1 MSARW
6 ERTRGG
12 GRARPPGVRADFPG
26 RAGRSGARG
35 EARAGGRRSIQDRL
49 DGALVDVAV
58 HRTVAYRDLVD
69 RHFDGHPY
77 AARRGVDRLVRAG
90 FLVQEKATGPKG
102 GSFLVVHPTR
112 RGAEAARSLAAKAGL
127 DPDQRSWDGPGR
139 QGDLV
144 HDTAIYRAV
153 QEHRAALRRDGG
165 RVVRIRLDAELRG
178 IVAKRSEEAR
188 VRAGR
193 DAADLARRRAARALG
208 LPVLESGR
216 VLYPDAQVEYRSED
230 GDIGRVNIE
239 IATEHYRS
247 GDVAAK
253 ARAGFAV
260 HASSGRALRTVL
272 AGLRR
277 AAAAAARAARGGGGG
292 SGGGGRGD
300 EPATVEL

>member
-1 MSARW
+1 MTARW
-6 ERTRGG
+6 ERSRGG
-12 GRARPPGVRADFPG
+12 EGHRPPRVRPELPG
-26 RAGRSGARG
+26 RASRSGARG
-35 EARAGGRRSIQDRL
+35 EARDGPRRAIQDRL

-58 HRTVAYRDLVD
+58 HRAVAYQDLVQA
-69 RHFDGHPY
+69 HFGGHPY

-90 FLVQEKATGPKG
+90 FVVQDKAAGPKG
-102 GSFLVVHPTR
+102 GTFLVVHPTQ
-112 RGAEAARSLAAKAGL
+112 RGAEAARSLLRKAGL

-144 HDTAIYRAV
+144 HDVAIYRAV
-153 QEHRAALRRDGG
+153 QEHRGTLRRDGA
-165 RVVRIRLDAELRG
+165 RVARIRLDAELRG

-188 VRAGR
+188 ARAGR
-193 DAADLARRRAARALG
+193 DAADLARRRAARELG
-208 LPVLESGR
+208 LPVLESGQ
-216 VLYPDAQVEYRSED
+216 VLYPDAQVEYHDES
-230 GDIGRVNIE
+230 GAIGRVNIE

-253 ARAGFAV
+253 AAAGFAV

-277 AAAAAARAARGGGGG
+277 AAGAAARAARGDGSG
-292 SGGGGRGD
+292 SGGGRDD

>member
-1 MSARW
+1 M
-6 ERTRGG
+6 
-12 GRARPPGVRADFPG
+12 
-26 RAGRSGARG
+26 
-35 EARAGGRRSIQDRL
+35 
-49 DGALVDVAV
+49 DVAV
-58 HRTVAYRDLVD
+58 HRAVAYRDLAD
-69 RHFDGHPY
+69 RHFGGHPY

-102 GSFLVVHPTR
+102 GTFLVVHPTQC
-112 RGAEAARSLAAKAGL
+112 GAEAARSLVPRAGL
-127 DPDQRSWDGPGR
+127 HADQRSWSGPGR
-139 QGDLV
+139 KGDLV

-153 QEHRAALRRDGG
+153 QQHRATIEKGGG
-165 RVVRIRLDAELRG
+165 RLARIRLDAELRG

-193 DAADLARRRAARALG
+193 DAADLARRRAARELG
-208 LPVLESGR
+208 LPVLETGQ
-216 VLYPDAQVEYRSED
+216 VLYPDAQVEYQGEG

-253 ARAGFAV
+253 AGAGFAV
-260 HASSGRALRTVL
+260 HASSARALRTVM

-277 AAAAAARAARGGGGG
+277 AAATAARAAGPDSGG
-292 SGGGGRGD
+292 GGGGRGD